1 MRGRTQWEMELL
13 LDPGILWED
22 ASYAHAFGYCGTE
35 YEAVLGHWYAL
46 LPHQEEVHV
55 IEITYNYDIQAWTKD
70 GVVQKCGHS
79 SHLSSCTSCK
89 WHGFR
94 AADITRRV

>member
-46 LPHQEEVHV
+46 LPHQAEVHV
-55 IEITYNYDIQAWTKD
+55 IEITEANE
-70 GVVQKCGHS
+70 GVWAMLKPDALLKEG
-79 SHLSSCTSCK
+79 
-89 WHGFR
+89 G
-94 AADITRRV
+94 